1 MILPMK
7 KKRMSK
13 IYDPKN
19 LLGKGQRFIE
29 DEEKSKS
36 RFEKTIAEKV
46 KLSWQKAYNEDLS
59 DMSLLQ
65 GDDSVEFI
73 DIPDL
78 AALEGEEVKEGK
90 WLKILTPNKLLT
102 RLPIL
107 LAQIKSRN
115 NLYRLNMKQHKYWI
129 FCISMIKLLRK
140 FTTI

>member
-1 MILPMK
+1 MK

-19 LLGKGQRFIE
+19 LLGKVQRFIV

-46 KLSWQKAYNEDLS
+46 KLSWQKAYNEDFS

-65 GDDSVEFI
+65 GNYSVEFI

-140 FTTI
+140 FTII

>member
-1 MILPMK
+1 MK

-19 LLGKGQRFIE
+19 LLGKVQRFIV

-65 GDDSVEFI
+65 GNYSVEFI

-140 FTTI
+140 FTII

>member
-1 MILPMK
+1 MK
-7 KKRMSK
+7 KKRISE

-19 LLGKGQRFIE
+19 LLGKGQRFIV

-36 RFEKTIAEKV
+36 RFEKTIAERV
-46 KLSWQKAYNEDLS
+46 KLTWQKAYNEDLS

-65 GDDSVEFI
+65 GDDSDEFI
-73 DIPDL
+73 YIPDL
-78 AALEGEEVKEGK
+78 EALEGEEVKEGK

-140 FTTI
+140 FTMI

>member
-46 KLSWQKAYNEDLS
+46 KLS
-59 DMSLLQ
+59 
-65 GDDSVEFI
+65 
-73 DIPDL
+73 
-78 AALEGEEVKEGK
+78 
-90 WLKILTPNKLLT
+90 
-102 RLPIL
+102 
-107 LAQIKSRN
+107 
-115 NLYRLNMKQHKYWI
+115 
-129 FCISMIKLLRK
+129 
-140 FTTI
+140 